1 MTRIASHLR
10 NAATGIRMGYPCIDA
25 DLLET
30 AAREIERMS
39 NFVPLVQASPGLT
52 PRQFDLMR
60 FIQDSVDANG
70 YAPNLDEMAAA
81 LNLVSR
87 SNAHGILHGLIERGY
102 IAKLARRPR
111 AITILKRV
119 QDKSEP
125 APKSMRILDEA
136 WKDGGVSSFS
146 APPSTNSRA
155 SCFPHG
161 DCGRRTEVKG
171 SDEAV
176 LVWASD
182 RTDVT
187 PVNSS
192 QPADNFNRER
202 KNEPAIDSQ
211 FD

>member
-1 MTRIASHLR
+1 MKRIASHLR

-25 DLLET
+25 DLLDT
-30 AAREIERMS
+30 AAREIERLEAWAPS
-39 NFVPLVQASPGLT
+39 IDAPPGLT

-87 SNAHGILHGLIERGY
+87 SNAHGILHGLVERGY

-146 APPSTNSRA
+146 APPSTNSRT
-155 SCFPHG
+155 SCFSHG
-161 DCGRRTEVKG
+161 DCGRRTEDKG

-176 LVWASD
+176 LVRASD
-182 RTDVT
+182 RTEANT
-187 PVNSS
+187 VNSS

-202 KNEPAIDSQ
+202 ENEPATDNQ